1 MSRTWGST
9 RSGGIAVS
17 FTPMRCYKW
26 ENGEVSAEKGKTRGS
41 VQSIPESFLPPP
53 EHRPDLV
60 FSLPELNY
68 PLRLNAAAEFLDR
81 PVAQGW
87 GDRPVYL
94 FGERRITYQELARDV
109 NRLGN
114 ALIGLGIRPGDR
126 VLLRI
131 PDRPEHAVC
140 ILALLKIGAVAV
152 PTFTLLRAADIAYRE
167 ADAEAIALIADGR
180 FLDEVEKARPAFRFV
195 RQCIAIGNKDHAGYH
210 DYEALLAAGGESLA
224 PAATRRDDVALLL
237 YTSGSTGE
245 PKGCC
250 ESHSD
255 LLAIADGFCNYV
267 MPVRP
272 TDVIAG
278 QPPLA
283 FSMGVGFFMSYPLRF
298 GVPAVLMEDKKPEA
312 MLRAI
317 ERYRVTILGA
327 VPTYYNMLAL
337 AAESVSVDLSTLR
350 ELRSAGEALS
360 PAMGARVLKRF
371 GSPVRDSMGSTE
383 SLHIMSSTRYDEPI
397 REGSCGRPIPG
408 FQIVVRDPDTFEEM
422 PRGKPGLLT
431 FRGPTGTKYWRKP
444 EVQAKSVRNGWSI
457 LQDSVWMDEH
467 GYLFYIGRQDDMIV
481 TSGYNVA
488 PTEVEGV
495 LARHPAVLECACIP
509 APDPD
514 GERSQVVKACIV
526 LREAATASANLVRE
540 IQAFFK
546 ENGAPHMYP
555 RIIEFVPALP
565 KTPTGKIRRSALR
578 SKGS

>member
-1 MSRTWGST
+1 M
-9 RSGGIAVS
+9 
-17 FTPMRCYKW
+17 
-26 ENGEVSAEKGKTRGS
+26 SAEERKTRDS
-41 VQSIPESFLPPP
+41 VQSIPESFLPAP
-53 EHRPDLV
+53 EHRPDLL
-60 FSLPELNY
+60 FPLPELNY
-68 PLRLNAAAEFLDR
+68 PLRFNAAAEFLDR
-81 PVAQGW
+81 PIAEGR

-94 FGERRITYQELARDV
+94 FGERRISYRDLAGDV
-109 NRLGN
+109 NRFGN
-114 ALIGLGIRPGDR
+114 ALVGLGIRPGDR

-167 ADAEAIALIADGR
+167 ADAEAVALIADAR
-180 FLDEVEKARPAFRFV
+180 FLDEVEKARASFRSV
-195 RQCIAIGNKDHAGYH
+195 RQYIAIGKTGHAGYK
-210 DYEALLAAGGESLA
+210 DYEALLAAAGASLE

-255 LLAIADGFCNYV
+255 LLAIADGFCNYM
-267 MPVRP
+267 MPVRR

-317 ERYRVTILGA
+317 ERYGVTILGA

-337 AAESVSVDLSTLR
+337 AAENVRVDLSTLR

-360 PAMGARVLKRF
+360 PAMAARVLKRL

-383 SLHIMSSTRYDEPI
+383 SLHIMSSTRHDEPI

-408 FQIVVRDPDTFEEM
+408 FQIVVRDPVTFEEL
-422 PRGKPGLLT
+422 PRGQHGLLT

-457 LQDSVWMDEH
+457 LQDSVWMDEE
-467 GYLFYIGRQDDMIV
+467 GYLFYVGRQDDMIV

-514 GERSQVVKACIV
+514 GERSQEVKACIA
-526 LREAATASANLVRE
+526 LRDAASASPGLANE
-540 IQAFFK
+540 IQVFFK
-546 ENGAPHMYP
+546 QNGAPHMYP
-555 RIIEFVPALP
+555 RIIEFVESLP
-565 KTPTGKIRRSALR
+565 KTPTGKIRRSELR
-578 SKGS
+578 NKGR